1 MKIRIVILISTILI
15 LTFIHYAEADETQ
28 IFYEDFE
35 SGADNWDLLSGWS
48 IISEDGNHMLR
59 GTRHTFATVYLDGTV
74 NKLELEL
81 KLLQGAI
88 HLNIRSEP
96 SSEGLNRYFI
106 GFNKDGSYIQ
116 KQLGDG
122 FQSLI
127 EHGRSISLNEWHKI
141 KIEIIQDTIKVFSD
155 DEIVFSSQDKDIIQ
169 KGCISFETLENSRA
183 YIDKV
188 LVETVV
194 PKARQIQAR
203 DLFPDGEHKGDIILG
218 GRDFL
223 RLENGTFEQFGNVYL
238 KDGSQLILRHATFHI
253 SRYKRPLN
261 HWGIYLEDKASL
273 EIRDSKLVP
282 GKEAL
287 VVIHARDR
295 TRVDMKNSPTKI
307 HLFTMSGNAEALV
320 EDSEI
325 VGDIGGL
332 VGAHGKACVKVSN
345 SKIGAV
351 NLLIPSGATFKANGL
366 GTGFF
371 KEWNL
376 QEDTK
381 VSGIDYN
388 ITLTNTELVKDT
400 IGPGPF
406 ERGWPVFIDSSANV
420 TIKDSELRKVVIE
433 LHDEKA
439 EFTNFALDKS
449 TDFNYRNIHLENV
462 TVKGQWGIFVHG
474 SSEVTVRDSDA
485 FWTFIYGDSILTLIN
500 THMNEFDPRNFH
512 GQIIFE
518 NSQWDTAAEIIQNND
533 FTIKGSLKIGEIG
546 GFSWEDSKVTRV
558 YDVIGKPNAE
568 LILGKEGKTVWQ
580 GKTDENGKVSFG
592 IKFDDTHFY
601 DFWKLRDNLGTQIK
615 VGFFSNTPIKLPLN

>member
-1 MKIRIVILISTILI
+1 MKIRKIISISTILI
-15 LTFIHYAEADETQ
+15 WAFIHYAEAKEIQ

-35 SGADNWDLLSGWS
+35 SVVDNWNLLSGWS
-48 IISEDGNHMLR
+48 IISEDGNHILQ
-59 GTRHTFATVYLDGTV
+59 GTKHTFATAYLGGTV

-81 KLLQGAI
+81 KLLQGTI

-96 SSEGLNRYFI
+96 SPEGLNRYFI
-106 GFNKDGSYIQ
+106 GFNKEGSYIQ
-116 KQLGDG
+116 KQLGDD
-122 FQSLI
+122 FRPFI
-127 EHGRSISLNEWHKI
+127 EHGEAISLNEWHKI
-141 KIEIIQDTIKVFSD
+141 KVEIVQDTIEVFSD
-155 DEIVFSSQDKDIIQ
+155 DEIVFSMQDKDVIQ
-169 KGCISFETLENSRA
+169 QGGISFETLEDSRA

-188 LVETVV
+188 RVETVV
-194 PKARQIQAR
+194 PVARQIQAR
-203 DLFPDGEHKGDIILG
+203 VLFPDGEHKGDIILEG
-218 GRDFL
+218 KDFL
-223 RLENGTFEQFGNVYL
+223 KLENGTFKQFGNVYL
-238 KDGSQLILRHATFHI
+238 KNGSQLILRNATFYI
-253 SRYKRPLN
+253 SRYQRLLN

-307 HLFTMSGNAEALV
+307 HLFTMSGNARATV
-320 EDSEI
+320 ENSEI

-332 VGAHGKACVKVSN
+332 VCAHGKACVKVSN

-351 NLLIPSGATFKANGL
+351 NLWIPSGATFEASGL

-371 KEWNL
+371 EEWNL

-388 ITLTNTELVKDT
+388 ITLINTELVKDT

-406 ERGWPVFIDSSANV
+406 ERGWPVFIDSGANV

-439 EFTNFALDKS
+439 QFANLALETPTN
-449 TDFNYRNIHLENV
+449 FNYRNIHLKNV
-462 TVKGQWGIFVHG
+462 TVRGQWGIFLHG
-474 SSEVTVRDSDA
+474 SSDVIVRDSDA
-485 FWTFIYGDSILTLIN
+485 FWTFIYDDSTLTLNN

-518 NSQWDTAAEIIQNND
+518 NCRWDTAAEIIENND
-533 FTIKGSLKIGEIG
+533 FTIKGSLEIGEIG

-558 YDVIGKPNAE
+558 YDVIGKPNTE
-568 LILGKEGKTVWQ
+568 LILTKEEKIVWQ
-580 GKTDENGKVSFG
+580 GKTDKNGKVSFS
-592 IKFDDTHFY
+592 IKFDDTDFY
-601 DFWKLRDNLGTQIK
+601 DSWGLKDNLDIHIK
-615 VGFFSNTPIKLPLN
+615 VGFFSTTPIKLPLY

>member
-1 MKIRIVILISTILI
+1 MKIRKIILLSIIFILA
-15 LTFIHYAEADETQ
+15 FDHYAEAKEIQ

-35 SGADNWDLLSGWS
+35 SGVDNWDLLSGWS
-48 IISEDGNHMLR
+48 ITSEGGNHLLR
-59 GTRHTFATVYLDGTV
+59 GTQHTFATVYLDGTV

-81 KLLQGAI
+81 KLSQGAI

-106 GFNKDGSYIQ
+106 GFNKDDSYIQ
-116 KQLGDG
+116 KQLGDD
-122 FQSLI
+122 FRRLTD
-127 EHGRSISLNEWHKI
+127 HGKSISLNEWHKI
-141 KIEIIQDTIKVFSD
+141 RIEILQDTIEVFSD
-155 DEIVFSSQDKDIIQ
+155 NEIVFSIEDKDIIQ
-169 KGCISFETLENSRA
+169 VGSVSFETFEDSRV

-188 LVETVV
+188 RVETVI
-194 PKARQIQAR
+194 PKARQIRAR
-203 DLFPDGEHKGDIILG
+203 ALFPDGKHKGNIILE

-238 KDGSQLILRHATFHI
+238 KDGSNLILRNATLYI
-253 SRYKRPLN
+253 SRYKRLLN

-273 EIRDSKLVP
+273 EIKDSILLP
-282 GKEAL
+282 GKETL

-307 HLFTMSGNAEALV
+307 HLFTMSENAEALV

-325 VGDIGGL
+325 VGNIGGL
-332 VGAHGKACVKVSN
+332 ISAHGKARVKVNN

-351 NLLIPSGATFKANGL
+351 NLWIPSGATFETSGL
-366 GTGFF
+366 RTGFF
-371 KEWNL
+371 KEWDL

-406 ERGWPVFIDSSANV
+406 ERGWPVFIDSGANV
-420 TIKDSELRKVVIE
+420 NIEDSELRKVVIE

-439 EFTNFALDKS
+439 EFTNFALDQS
-449 TDFNYRNIHLENV
+449 TNFIYRNIRLENV
-462 TVKGQWGIFVHG
+462 TVKGQWGIFMHG
-474 SSEVTVRDSDA
+474 SSEVIVRDSDA
-485 FWTFIYGDSILTLIN
+485 FWTFIYGDSTLTLIN

-512 GQIIFE
+512 GQVIFE
-518 NSQWDTAAEIIQNND
+518 NSRWDTAAEIIQNND
-533 FTIKGSLKIGEIG
+533 FSIKGSLKIGEIG

-558 YDVIGKPNAE
+558 YDVIGQPNTE
-568 LILGKEGKTVWQ
+568 LILGKEEKTIWQ
-580 GKTDENGKVSFG
+580 GKTDENGKVSFS
-592 IKFDDTHFY
+592 IKFNDANFY
-601 DFWKLRDNLGTQIK
+601 DSWKLRDNLGAHVKIQ
-615 VGFFSNTPIKLPLN
+615 FFSATPIKLPLH

>member
-1 MKIRIVILISTILI
+1 MKIRKVILVSTIFL

-35 SGADNWDLLSGWS
+35 SEADNWDLLSGWS
-48 IISEDGNHMLR
+48 IISEDGNHFLQ
-59 GTRHTFATVYLDGTV
+59 GTKHAFASAYLDGTV
-74 NKLELEL
+74 NTLELEL
-81 KLLQGAI
+81 KLLQGTI

-96 SSEGLNRYFI
+96 SSEGLKRYFI

-116 KQLGDG
+116 KQLGDD
-122 FQSLI
+122 FQPLA

-141 KIEIIQDTIKVFSD
+141 KIEIIQDTIEVFSD
-155 DEIVFSSQDKDIIQ
+155 NKIVFSIHDKAVIQ
-169 KGCISFETLENSRA
+169 EGGISFETLENSKA

-188 LVETVV
+188 RVEVVV
-194 PKARQIQAR
+194 PESRQIKAR
-203 DLFPDGEHKGDIILG
+203 DLFHNGEHKGDIILK

-223 RLENGTFEQFGNVYL
+223 RLENGTFKQFGNVYL
-238 KDGSQLILRHATFHI
+238 KDSSRLALRDTTFYI
-253 SRYKRPLN
+253 SRYQRLLN

-273 EIRDSKLVP
+273 EIKDSKLIP
-282 GKEAL
+282 GKEVL
-287 VVIHARDR
+287 VVVHAKDR
-295 TRVDMKNSPTKI
+295 AKVNMKNSPTKI
-307 HLFTMSGNAEALV
+307 HLFTMSENAEASV

-325 VGDIGGL
+325 VGSIGGL
-332 VGAHGKACVKVSN
+332 VGANGKARVKVSN

-351 NLLIPSGATFKANGL
+351 NLWIPSGTTFEASGL
-366 GTGFF
+366 CTGFF

-420 TIKDSELRKVVIE
+420 NIKDSELRKVVIE
-433 LHDEKA
+433 LHEEKA
-439 EFTNFALDKS
+439 EFTDFALDKS
-449 TDFNYRNIHLENV
+449 MDFQYRNIHLENV
-462 TVKGQWGIFVHG
+462 TVKGQWGIFMHG

-512 GQIIFE
+512 GQVIFK
-518 NSQWDTAAEIIQNND
+518 NSRWDTAAEIIQNND
-533 FTIKGSLKIGEIG
+533 FTIKGSLKIGKIG

-558 YDVIGKPNAE
+558 YDVIGKPNTE
-568 LILGKEGKTVWQ
+568 LILEKEGTTVWQ
-580 GKTDENGKVSFG
+580 GKTDEDGKVSFS
-592 IKFDDTHFY
+592 IKFDDTHFS
-601 DFWKLRDNLGTQIK
+601 DFWKLRDKLGIQIK

>member
-1 MKIRIVILISTILI
+1 
-15 LTFIHYAEADETQ
+15 
-28 IFYEDFE
+28 
-35 SGADNWDLLSGWS
+35 
-48 IISEDGNHMLR
+48 
-59 GTRHTFATVYLDGTV
+59 VYLDGTV

-81 KLLQGAI
+81 KLSQGAI

-116 KQLGDG
+116 KQLGDD
-122 FQSLI
+122 FRRLTD
-127 EHGRSISLNEWHKI
+127 HGKSISLNEWHKI
-141 KIEIIQDTIKVFSD
+141 RIEIIQDTIEVFSD
-155 DEIVFSSQDKDIIQ
+155 DEIVFSIEDKDIIQ
-169 KGCISFETLENSRA
+169 EGSVSFETFENSRV

-188 LVETVV
+188 RVETVILE
-194 PKARQIQAR
+194 ARQIRAR
-203 DLFPDGEHKGDIILG
+203 ALFPDGKHKGNIILE

-238 KDGSQLILRHATFHI
+238 KDGSNLILRNATLYI
-253 SRYKRPLN
+253 SRYKRLLN

-273 EIRDSKLVP
+273 EIKDSKLVP
-282 GKEAL
+282 GKETL

-295 TRVDMKNSPTKI
+295 ARVDMKNSPTKI
-307 HLFTMSGNAEALV
+307 HLFTMSENAEALV

-325 VGDIGGL
+325 VGNIGGL
-332 VGAHGKACVKVSN
+332 VGAHGKARVKVSN
-345 SKIGAV
+345 SKIGAI
-351 NLLIPSGATFKANGL
+351 NLWIPPGATFETSGL
-366 GTGFF
+366 RTGFF
-371 KEWNL
+371 KEWDL

-406 ERGWPVFIDSSANV
+406 ERGWPVFIDSGANV

-449 TDFNYRNIHLENV
+449 TNFIYQNIYLENI
-462 TVKGQWGIFVHG
+462 TVKGQWGIFMHG

-485 FWTFIYGDSILTLIN
+485 FWTFIYGDSTLTLIN

-518 NSQWDTAAEIIQNND
+518 NSRWDTAAEIIQNND

-558 YDVIGKPNAE
+558 YDVIGKPNTE
-568 LILGKEGKTVWQ
+568 LILEKEGKTVWQ
-580 GKTDENGKVSFG
+580 GKTDEDGKVSFS
-592 IKFDDTHFY
+592 IKFNDAIFLDS
-601 DFWKLRDNLGTQIK
+601 WKLRDNLGTHVKIR
-615 VGFFSNTPIKLPLN
+615 FFSNTPIKLPLH